1 MLKPIMKITPLKQI
15 ILGLFALF
23 FSSQTIANQSVIMEH
38 IATTILASSCSS
50 CHGPNGVSSGPSIPS
65 IAGIPKEYFLEIMLA
80 FKLNQ
85 LPNSVMGDIAKA
97 FSRDELTQL
106 ADHFSKKRFVP
117 SQQPFDPVLA
127 KKGAKLH
134 EEFCEGCHEKGGSSA
149 KDKEIS
155 ILAGQHLLYLRWTL
169 DDFKRNKRRATR
181 KMAKKMRKLLK
192 LEGNAG
198 LDALAHY
205 YASQQP

>member
-1 MLKPIMKITPLKQI
+1 
-15 ILGLFALF
+15 
-23 FSSQTIANQSVIMEH
+23 
-38 IATTILASSCSS
+38 
-50 CHGPNGVSSGPSIPS
+50 
-65 IAGIPKEYFLEIMLA
+65 MLA

-85 LPNSVMGDIAKA
+85 LPSSVMRDVAKA
-97 FSRDELTQL
+97 FSRDEITQL
-106 ADHFSKKRFVP
+106 ADHFSKKKFVP
-117 SQQPFDPVLA
+117 SRQPFDPVLA

-192 LEGNAG
+192 SEGNAG
-198 LDALAHY
+198 LDALTHY